1 MCLRPLCSG
10 LLVQLCYGI
19 LSVGSTSGK
28 LRHLLWSGN
37 STDLLFVLLGFHR
50 MMFSLKRT
58 GGKNISYDDG
68 NSTRVSRALR
78 MPGRKVKGSRG
89 SRLLLQAVEEV
100 GCQRDPNKDDHPDTS
115 SEKIVVVE

>member
-1 MCLRPLCSG
+1 MLYSPSAAQAVNRS
-10 LLVQLCYGI
+10 
-19 LSVGSTSGK
+19 
-28 LRHLLWSGN
+28 RHLSWSGN

-58 GGKNISYDDG
+58 GSKTISYDDG

-89 SRLLLQAVEEV
+89 SRLLLQSVEEI
-100 GCQRDPNKDDHPDTS
+100 GCQGDPHEDHQPDTS
-115 SEKIVVVE
+115 SQEVVVV